1 MNGCGNLCS
10 FDSLPQVVGG
20 LVAGFQNSGCQ
31 VSSWRVPHLCHV
43 WQWVLAGSWSPSRE
57 NPPKK
62 TLSPVEPGSWRKQ
75 IFQVAFHGATAM
87 CEGNVKIPYAWFPCG
102 FPYAYRQEFT
112 MLRSSHQKID
122 LKLPKRAFDSLRYR
136 PQDAVQKKSRRE
148 SNALIARPSRLNL
161 VGNN

>member
-1 MNGCGNLCS
+1 MRKSLLFRFFTTSCGWTC
-10 FDSLPQVVGG
+10 G
-20 LVAGFQNSGCQ
+20 
-31 VSSWRVPHLCHV
+31 RVPEFWLPGGFLESTPLPCV
-43 WQWVLAGSWSPSRE
+43 AMGFSWILVPSKGH
-57 NPPKK
+57 PPKK
-62 TLSPVEPGSWRKQ
+62 TLVEPDSGRKQ

-87 CEGNVKIPYAWFPCG
+87 CEGNVKIPYAWFPDG

-122 LKLPKRAFDSLRYR
+122 LKLLKRAFASLRYR